1 MILLVVAVQMDQVCQ
16 WVAQEAGVWTLLN
29 HQDLVFIESTEKKWA
44 LNHTEKAQQSE
55 NSTIFSSSV
64 EPMAGMK
71 SRWSSAEG
79 VSWRAASPT
88 DLEGMQ
94 LDRIRSGTGD
104 RGGGQTG
111 AIESLSSVPKPVVLA
126 DWSKRPL

>member
-1 MILLVVAVQMDQVCQ
+1 MSLLMILLVVAVQMDQVCQ

-71 SRWSSAEG
+71 SR
-79 VSWRAASPT
+79 
-88 DLEGMQ
+88 
-94 LDRIRSGTGD
+94 
-104 RGGGQTG
+104 
-111 AIESLSSVPKPVVLA
+111 
-126 DWSKRPL
+126 